1 MRLSYVSPCTPKRYE
16 SYQTNLLYINI
27 TAMTK
32 DLNSKVSAN
41 VPCDA
46 LRVLYGI
53 LEKEEIPYNAYVR
66 KADKGVRLVTIC
78 ADVKDIPHFTEVLN
92 KHQL

>member
-1 MRLSYVSPCTPKRYE
+1 
-16 SYQTNLLYINI
+16 
-27 TAMTK
+27 MTK
-32 DLNSKVSAN
+32 DFKSKVSAN

-46 LRVLYGI
+46 LRALYGI
-53 LEKEEIPYNAYVR
+53 LDKEEIPYNAYVR

-78 ADVKDIPHFTEVLN
+78 ADAKDIPHFTEVLN